1 MQKYFKGLDILRAI
15 TPLAIIWGH
24 IEILKNEAGIPNL
37 INSNFPFFPQGH
49 IRVMLF
55 FVLSGFIITYLL
67 IKEKNNRGRICV
79 KSFYIKRLLRIIP
92 LYFLIMILSYCLFQ
106 KITIAILLRLFYSI
120 LPLCL
125 ILHLLWVWVGLI
137 ALRYGL

>member
-55 FVLSGFIITYLL
+55 
-67 IKEKNNRGRICV
+67 
-79 KSFYIKRLLRIIP
+79 
-92 LYFLIMILSYCLFQ
+92 LYSVDL
-106 KITIAILLRLFYSI
+106 
-120 LPLCL
+120 
-125 ILHLLWVWVGLI
+125 
-137 ALRYGL
+137 